1 MSAWAVLALVAAI
14 VFVVARERRIYKR
27 NKAWRATA
35 VQVVTPPAP
44 RWWQPLLANLI
55 VGALIAAAVL
65 ALLRYA
71 PGDGSTPGPATPLD
85 SGTDETGTP
94 TPTDGTAHTPA
105 SHSIPDG
112 GSR

>member
-1 MSAWAVLALVAAI
+1 MSAWAALAAVAAL

-27 NKAWRATA
+27 NKAFTAQA
-35 VQVVTPPAP
+35 VQVVAPPAP

-65 ALLRYA
+65 ALLHHA
-71 PGDGSTPGPATPLD
+71 PGDGTTPGPATPLD
-85 SGTDETGTP
+85 GGTDGTG
-94 TPTDGTAHTPA
+94 TPTDGTAHTPT
-105 SHSIPDG
+105 SHSTPDG

>member
-1 MSAWAVLALVAAI
+1 MSAWAVLAAMAAA

-35 VQVVTPPAP
+35 VQVVAPPAP

-71 PGDGSTPGPATPLD
+71 PGDGSTPGPIAPLD
-85 SGTDETGTP
+85 GG
-94 TPTDGTAHTPA
+94 TDGTGSPAHAPT
-105 SHSIPDG
+105 SHSTPDG